1 MPSTDPH
8 SQAERPTPAQQHLLL
23 VTAAESIRYGLTHRD
38 IMPVTV
44 DEYTAS
50 ENTLLLENRAT
61 FVTLKINGQL
71 RGCIGTLIPQ
81 RALIKDVAY
90 NACQA
95 AFHDPRFEPLQA
107 RELETLHISIS
118 VLSPP
123 ERMQVGSEVDLL
135 EQLRPGRDGLI
146 IEDGRHRATF
156 LPSVWEQLPDPVA
169 FVHHLKLKA
178 GMAAGH
184 WSDTLKLERYESIE
198 FSEYASRLLSADNS
212 A

>member
-1 MPSTDPH
+1 M
-8 SQAERPTPAQQHLLL
+8 LL

-38 IMPVTV
+38 IMPLAG
-44 DEYTAS
+44 DEYS
-50 ENTLLLENRAT
+50 DGENTLLLEKRAT

-71 RGCIGTLIPQ
+71 RGCIGTLVPQ

-107 RELETLHISIS
+107 RELDTLHISIS
-118 VLSPP
+118 ILSPP
-123 ERMQVGSEVDLL
+123 ESMQVASEAELI
-135 EQLRPGRDGLI
+135 EQLQPGRDGLI

-178 GMAAGH
+178 GMATAY
-184 WSDTLKLERYESIE
+184 WSDTLKLERYDSIE
-198 FSEYASRLLSADNS
+198 FGEDASVLLSPAGG